1 MSQSRRP
8 LRTCGMPD
16 MDPTATWES
25 LFDALLDLPP
35 AEREAPLAEIEQRD
49 PALAQRL
56 RALLA
61 ADDDASD
68 SFLGRPV
75 AELPLEAFPAP
86 PEGWRDLT
94 LPAGTLI
101 GPYRIVTRIGQGGM
115 GEVYL
120 AERADG
126 AFEQKVALKLIKR
139 GMDSAEIV
147 RRFLTERQILAHL
160 DHPGIARLLDGG
172 SSADGRPYFVME
184 HVDGEPLLA
193 HCARTVPSV
202 EERVRLIRE
211 IAEAVDAAHQRLVVH
226 RDLKPSNILLT
237 RDGRVKLLDFGIAK
251 LTGETAGTILT
262 RLESRALTPAY
273 AAPEQILGE
282 PITTATDVYALGV
295 LLYQLLAGRLP
306 HEREARALP
315 ALVAELESETLT
327 RASTAVRSLA
337 GEQARAL
344 GIDDPAR
351 FSRRLAGDLDTI
363 LARALERD
371 PARRYRSAA
380 AFAEDLGRFLDGKP
394 ILARPVTAL
403 YRLKKWV
410 RRNRLVAGAAA
421 LVVLSLTGG
430 LAVSLWQAR
439 VARQETERAE
449 RIRDFLISIFLAAD
463 PSVAQGSEA
472 TARQL
477 LARGAERV
485 GEELEDDPGIQADL
499 LAMIA
504 HIENELGLS
513 QSALEHARRGLT
525 ALGPSSSKNT
535 LRRGYLR
542 FEEGSALLAMSQIEQ
557 SIAPFEEAIAL
568 LSARLKPGELSLTT
582 AKTELASSYFNMRQY
597 ERAVVL
603 LEEVYEERKKAYGED
618 DPDAGW
624 HLVQLANALREAM
637 RWEEAEAGYRRSVE
651 VMERAWG
658 GRHPATADGHV
669 SLGSHLALLGELGE
683 AEAEVRK
690 GLGAQREIMPPGH
703 PVLPRSLIQLG
714 RILYHLNRFEESE
727 AAVAEALS
735 LLPPGRWSRG
745 VCLRQ
750 LGLVR
755 LAQGRPAEAVPLF
768 EEAASVLGAQ
778 FPEESVRVQQVL
790 ANLGLARGLLGQVA
804 EGEAALRRAIAR
816 IEEQGGAGA
825 LEALLPR
832 RQLGQLLLA
841 TGRPAEAVAVLSAL
855 RERELELYGRPDHF
869 EVVATTEVLD
879 RAREPATRL
888 AAPPRTE

>member
-1 MSQSRRP
+1 
-8 LRTCGMPD
+8 MPD
-16 MDPTATWES
+16 KDPTPTWES
-25 LFDALLDLPP
+25 LFDALLDLP
-35 AEREAPLAEIEQRD
+35 AAAREAPLAEIEGRD
-49 PALAQRL
+49 PALAGRL

-61 ADDDASD
+61 ADDHASD
-68 SFLGRPV
+68 SFLDRPV
-75 AELPLEAFPAP
+75 AGLPLDAFPGP
-86 PEGWRDLT
+86 SEGWADLT
-94 LPAGTLI
+94 LAAGTLI
-101 GPYRIVTRIGQGGM
+101 GPYRVVARIGQGGM

-147 RRFLTERQILAHL
+147 RRFLNERQILARL

-184 HVDGEPLLA
+184 HVEGEPLLA
-193 HCARTVPSV
+193 YCARTVPSV

-282 PITTATDVYALGV
+282 PVTTATDVYALGV
-295 LLYQLLAGRLP
+295 LLYQLLTGRLP

-327 RASTAVRSLA
+327 RASTAVRALPA
-337 GEQARAL
+337 LQAKAL
-344 GIDDPAR
+344 GIDDPVR
-351 FSRRLAGDLDTI
+351 VSRRLAGDLDTI
-363 LARALERD
+363 LTRALERD

-380 AFAEDLGRFLDGKP
+380 AFAEDLERFLEGRP
-394 ILARPVTAL
+394 IHARPVTAH
-403 YRLKKWV
+403 YRFGKWV
-410 RRNRLVAGAAA
+410 RRNRVLAGAAA
-421 LVVLSLTGG
+421 LVLLSLSVG

-439 VARQETERAE
+439 VARQETRRAE

-477 LARGAERV
+477 LARGGQRV
-485 GEELEDDPGIQADL
+485 GEELKDDPGIQADL
-499 LAMIA
+499 LGMIA
-504 HIENELGLS
+504 HVENELGLS
-513 QSALEHARRGLT
+513 QAALDHARQGLA
-525 ALGPSSSKNT
+525 ALGPKRSAYT
-535 LRRGYLR
+535 LRQGNLR
-542 FEEGSALLAMSQIEQ
+542 FEEGSALLSMSQVEQ
-557 SIAPFEEAIAL
+557 AIHPFEEAIAL
-568 LSARLKPGELSLTT
+568 LSARLEPGELKLTT
-582 AKTELASSYFNMRQY
+582 AKVELASSYFNLRHY
-597 ERAVVL
+597 ERAVTL
-603 LEEVYEERKKAYGED
+603 LEEVYEERKRAYGEE

-637 RWEEAEAGYRRSVE
+637 RWEEAEAAYRRGVSVM
-651 VMERAWG
+651 VRAWG
-658 GRHPATADGHV
+658 DRHPATADGRV

-683 AEAEVRK
+683 AEIEVQR
-690 GLGAQREIMPPGH
+690 GLGAQREILPPGH

-714 RILYHLNRFEESE
+714 RIYYQLGRFEESE
-727 AAVAEALS
+727 GAVAEALS
-735 LLPPGRWSRG
+735 LLPAGQWSRG

-750 LGLVR
+750 IGLIR
-755 LAQGRPAEAVPLF
+755 LAQGRPAEAVPYF
-768 EEAASVLGAQ
+768 DEAASLLRAQ
-778 FPEESVRVQQVL
+778 FGEGSVREQQVL
-790 ANLGLARGLLGQVA
+790 ANRGFARGLLGEVP
-804 EGEAALRRAIAR
+804 EGETSLRTAIAR
-816 IEEQGGAGA
+816 IDEQAGA
-825 LEALLPR
+825 RAVEALLPR

-841 TGRPAEAVAVLSAL
+841 AGRPAEAAEVLSAL
-855 RERELELYGRPDHF
+855 RERELALYGRPSHF
-869 EVVATTEVLD
+869 EVLLTTEQLTLALRSVGT
-879 RAREPATRL
+879 REALAEAERL
-888 AAPPRTE
+888 LALGPRSE